1 MSETVG
7 IYSDGKRNIQY
18 ESLLGYYKPKKV
30 VDINGIEDEVLIIID
45 MNDQSK
51 SISVAN
57 EIRNRHSSI
66 PLLILVDYP
75 NSTNRGILTSIAGIG
90 AVKVLEYRERYKSS
104 ILLYSQSL
112 IHPEYPG
119 KKHDIAIIV
128 PVFDEE
134 ERFHNILNQTTKLK
148 DLIEKAF
155 INATIYFVND
165 GSHDDTLNLLNK
177 MIEVKKGES
186 NIIEKS
192 PLFSSHNLISN
203 TKKAGTYIEGIK
215 NVDAEYI
222 FFLDGDDSFIMDDI
236 SKMINILQD
245 GYYDF
250 IVGTKDLTAEDRKP
264 IRRLMSF
271 TKRLLTKRLLPVGV
285 RDSQTGLKGM
295 RSIVAKTLLNN
306 MHVQNGLAADLE
318 MLYLAK
324 KNRFRVLELPVTCYD
339 REGSHIN
346 IIKDSLMFIKA
357 INDIPKQNRGIKKW

>member
-1 MSETVG
+1 MLEVIG
-7 IYSDGKRNIQY
+7 ILSDRSRNIEY
-18 ESLLGYYKPKKV
+18 KSLIGYYTAHFLDKNI
-30 VDINGIEDEVLIIID
+30 DIKDDLLVIID
-45 MNDQSK
+45 LK
-51 SISVAN
+51 SQDESIEVAN
-57 EIRNRHSSI
+57 RIREKSSSL
-66 PLLILVDYP
+66 PLLILVNYP
-75 NSTNRGILTSIAGIG
+75 NRTNIDILRSINGLG
-90 AVKVLEYRERYKSS
+90 AVKILEYRERYKSS

-134 ERFHNILNQTTKLK
+134 QRFQNILNETAKLQE
-148 DLIEKAF
+148 LIENSF
-155 INATIYFVND
+155 INSSIYFVND
-165 GSHDDTLNLLNK
+165 GSRDDTLNLLKK
-177 MIEVKKGES
+177 MINAKKEEV
-186 NIIEKS
+186 NIVEKS
-192 PLFSSHNLISN
+192 PLFSAHNLIVN
-203 TKKAGTYIEGIK
+203 TRKAGTYIEGIR

-222 FFLDGDDSFIMDDI
+222 FFLDGDDSFIMEDI
-236 SKMINILQD
+236 AKMINILQD

-271 TKRLLTKRLLPVGV
+271 VKRVLTKRLLPYGV
-285 RDSQTGLKGM
+285 KDSQTGLKGM

-324 KNRFRVLELPVTCYD
+324 KYRFRVLQLPVTCYD

-346 IIKDSLMFIKA
+346 IIKDSIMFIKA
-357 INDIPKQNRGIKKW
+357 IFEIPRQNRGKL